1 MMGKI
6 PLLCVTIQSYY
17 SIIDY
22 IPYAVLRDPQPMGCG
37 LLPLVRSA
45 ASLD

>member
-1 MMGKI
+1 MTGKI
-6 PLLCVTIQSYY
+6 LLLCVTIQSYY
-17 SIIDY
+17 NITDY
-22 IPYAVLRDPQPMGCG
+22 IPYAVLRGPQPMGCG